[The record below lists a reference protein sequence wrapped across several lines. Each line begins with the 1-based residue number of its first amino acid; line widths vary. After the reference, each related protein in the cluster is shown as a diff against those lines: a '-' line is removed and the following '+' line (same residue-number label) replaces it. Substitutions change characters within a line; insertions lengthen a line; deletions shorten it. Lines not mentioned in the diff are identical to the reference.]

1 MHELLSPD
9 QLKGR
14 VGKEVHLAGWV
25 HDVRVLGGISFVLL
39 RNSKGIIQIAAP
51 KKSVPREVQEV
62 VAVLHQ
68 EDVIAC
74 VGVVKESKV
83 ARNGFEILPEKVII
97 VARASVPLP
106 LDPRGVTPAAL
117 DTRLS
122 WRTLDLRRRE
132 GTAVFKIENTLVS
145 AMEAYLRENGFI
157 RVFTPSIIGG
167 TSEGG
172 SEVFKIDYY
181 GRPAFLRQDPQ
192 LHRQLTIAGGFDRIY
207 DLGAN
212 WRAELS
218 HTPRHISEHR
228 TIAPEMAFIEDERD
242 TMKIE
247 EGMVAASM
255 KAIIE
260 GCLEELG
267 TLGAKLD
274 EPSRPFPVFQFPD
287 VYELLEGQGRRVTR
301 GEDLDT
307 ESQRVLGEY
316 AKKEFGSD
324 FFFLNRFPS
333 KIKPFYVMK
342 VDEDPEWARSV
353 DLVYKG
359 VELSSGGQRE
369 HRHDRILKQMRE
381 KGMDE
386 ASLKWFTDPFRYGVP
401 PHGGYSFGIERFT
414 AGLANLSS
422 VKEAALFP
430 RDPER
435 LQP

>member
-1 MHELLSPD
+1 M
-9 QLKGR
+9 
-14 VGKEVHLAGWV
+14 
-25 HDVRVLGGISFVLL
+25 
-39 RNSKGIIQIAAP
+39 
-51 KKSVPREVQEV
+51 
-62 VAVLHQ
+62 
-68 EDVIAC
+68 
-74 VGVVKESKV
+74 
-83 ARNGFEILPEKVII
+83 
-97 VARASVPLP
+97 
-106 LDPRGVTPAAL
+106 
-117 DTRLS
+117 
-122 WRTLDLRRRE
+122 
-132 GTAVFKIENTLVS
+132 
-145 AMEAYLRENGFI
+145 
-157 RVFTPSIIGG
+157 
-167 TSEGG
+167 
-172 SEVFKIDYY
+172 
-181 GRPAFLRQDPQ
+181 
-192 LHRQLTIAGGFDRIY
+192 
-207 DLGAN
+207 
-212 WRAELS
+212 
-218 HTPRHISEHR
+218 
-228 TIAPEMAFIEDERD
+228 
-242 TMKIE
+242 
-247 EGMVAASM
+247 
-255 KAIIE
+255 
-260 GCLEELG
+260 G
-267 TLGAKLD
+267 TLGVRLD
-274 EPSRPFPVFQFPD
+274 DPSRPFPEFQFPD
-287 VYELLEGQGRRVTR
+287 VYKLLEGWGRRVTR

-386 ASLKWFTDPFRYGVP
+386 ASLKWFTEPFRYGVP